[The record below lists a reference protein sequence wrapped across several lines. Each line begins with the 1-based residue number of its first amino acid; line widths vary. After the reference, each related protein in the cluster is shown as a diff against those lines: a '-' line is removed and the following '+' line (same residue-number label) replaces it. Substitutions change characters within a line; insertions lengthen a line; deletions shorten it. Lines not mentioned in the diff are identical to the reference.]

1 MQGRQLAQLSFVAL
15 TAFIGLAVGWGSM
28 GLGEAVVWALLLGLS
43 TAAVGM
49 ARLQLTGSVLSAVNR
64 GAQHGAI
71 SATAFIVSA
80 VFGAI
85 GQLDGI

>member
-1 MQGRQLAQLSFVAL
+1 MEGRRVAQLSFVAL
-15 TAFIGLAVGWGSM
+15 TAFVGLAVGFGSM
-28 GLGEAVVWALLLGLS
+28 GLGAAVVWAVLLGLS
-43 TAAVGM
+43 VAAVGL

-71 SATAFIVSA
+71 CANAFIVSA